1 MFTMTATK
9 SSTCPVSGL
18 TIEPGDTITRAGNK
32 YTPWSLTKSEIDR
45 KQRVARSMP
54 TPAPKPSGIC
64 PECAAPIYAEDVYC
78 GMCGYRLAG
87 TVTDAYTVATDD
99 ERPTVIAE
107 VRHIDATPRRY
118 AMLGTEAQAT
128 PFQVAAP
135 DTTPKPIA
143 PQKQPESRTD
153 GNRPADP
160 DPMYTDLITK
170 LTADALT
177 ATCKRVRESAR
188 QLEADRKEARK
199 GKGKRTRWEMQE
211 DDARRQIAEAVRIL
225 VLPDGS
231 ILTGGLLHDTYD
243 AIPAGAHAH
252 PIDAIIMADEA
263 KHMAD
268 ALTWASKQKCH
279 RARLSVQDKYLV
291 FETAATG
298 GRWDRM
304 RFASAFG
311 HDGNSTR
318 TEWPVRQ
325 KEQQAA

>member
-45 KQRVARSMP
+45 KQRIARSMP

-78 GMCGYRLAG
+78 GMCGYRLQQI
-87 TVTDAYTVATDD
+87 VTNAYTIATDD
-99 ERPTVIAE
+99 EQPVILAE
-107 VRHIDATPRRY
+107 VRHIDATPKH
-118 AMLGTEAQAT
+118 
-128 PFQVAAP
+128 
-135 DTTPKPIA
+135 TTPEPIA

-160 DPMYTDLITK
+160 DPLYTDLITK

-318 TEWPVRQ
+318 TEWPV
-325 KEQQAA
+325 KPEADTHKHAA